1 MSPTL
6 SFNIKTCNHF
16 LKSKC
21 ISELYWNFLK
31 NINAQVLH
39 FFFFFFFFL
48 HSSSFFLLALWFEVK
63 RYGQHKMT
71 PSPLDSSWVCL
82 MATCQ
87 RSRVGSARK
96 GQYLCPVIA
105 TKHIAS
111 GWPCTTPFSS
121 ILHSGT
127 LSNSGSPMFL
137 LFLEQINHLSS
148 YGTAFSLGL
157 CPNI

>member
-1 MSPTL
+1 MIRYL
-6 SFNIKTCNHF
+6 LFLAFYFIFFNI
-16 LKSKC
+16 
-21 ISELYWNFLK
+21 
-31 NINAQVLH
+31 LH
-39 FFFFFFFFL
+39 LF
-48 HSSSFFLLALWFEVK
+48 SSLLCDFEVK

-96 GQYLCPVIA
+96 GRYLCPVIA

-111 GWPCTTPFSS
+111 GWPCTTPVSS
-121 ILHSGT
+121 GPHSGT

-148 YGTAFSLGL
+148 YGTALSLRL